1 VAALTGDVM
10 AVGIDCCIEGL
21 FGCCAD
27 GFDCVDAGSC
37 WPGSFSG
44 AAAMAVEKAMAIIAE
59 RSVR

>member
-1 VAALTGDVM
+1 M